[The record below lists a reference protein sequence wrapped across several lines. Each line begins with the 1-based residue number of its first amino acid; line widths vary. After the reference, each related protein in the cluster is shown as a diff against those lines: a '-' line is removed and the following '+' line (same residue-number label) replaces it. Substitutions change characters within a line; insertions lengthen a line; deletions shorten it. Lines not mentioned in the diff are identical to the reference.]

1 MKNRKLSLEFT
12 KTEDGEKNA
21 VWSDESAG
29 RVRIWHKQHEKMGL
43 SYLVSTVYT
52 AGGVMMQERF
62 SWDSLTPLLP
72 NENHLN
78 VVAYLSIAA
87 EHVHTFMTTM

>member
-1 MKNRKLSLEFT
+1 MLSGLMSLLV
-12 KTEDGEKNA
+12 A
-21 VWSDESAG
+21 
-29 RVRIWHKQHEKMGL
+29 RIWHKQHENMGL

-52 AGGVMMQERF
+52 AGGAMMQERF
-62 SWDSLTPLLP
+62 SWDSLAPLLP
-72 NENHLN
+72 NKHNLN